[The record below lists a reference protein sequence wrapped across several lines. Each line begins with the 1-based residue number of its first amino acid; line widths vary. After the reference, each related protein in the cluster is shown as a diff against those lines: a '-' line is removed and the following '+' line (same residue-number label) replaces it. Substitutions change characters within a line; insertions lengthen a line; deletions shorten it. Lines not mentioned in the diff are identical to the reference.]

1 MPRDGET
8 SGFPPSRNAERA
20 ERALVQGDGWRV
32 PLAGEFDAVL
42 GELPTQ
48 VRSWIA
54 ERVTSQ
60 LLTTW
65 TQPIRLTGAGDAIP
79 TTYIRC
85 TIGYDP
91 FNKDTQRQE
100 ARIRSEP
107 SWCYREL
114 AAGHFA
120 PWTEPQ
126 AVADQLL
133 EVA

>member
-1 MPRDGET
+1 MGNF
-8 SGFPPSRNAERA
+8 SS
-20 ERALVQGDGWRV
+20 
-32 PLAGEFDAVL
+32 AV
-42 GELPTQ
+42 
-48 VRSWIA
+48 
-54 ERVTSQ
+54 
-60 LLTTW
+60 
-65 TQPIRLTGAGDAIP
+65 IP

-133 EVA
+133 EVV